1 MGHKD
6 IQTTMDIYAE
16 ATEEKKQE
24 SFERLAATLDIFWS
38 NKEGLLL
45 SVLSDSKILPRTANW
60 QQKHENDGELR
71 RIVNTGYTD
80 KKCFVKR
87 YEALQVDFGKHP
99 HDEAHRLKSIDST
112 PFINPVWLIWHHID
126 TKLAEKA
133 LQK

>member
-60 QQKHENDGELR
+60 QQNYENDGESR
-71 RIVNTGYTD
+71 RIVNTGNESENAI
-80 KKCFVKR
+80 VK
-87 YEALQVDFGKHP
+87 
-99 HDEAHRLKSIDST
+99 
-112 PFINPVWLIWHHID
+112 HHES
-126 TKLAEKA
+126 L
-133 LQK
+133 

>member
-60 QQKHENDGELR
+60 QQNYENDGESR
-71 RIVNTGYTD
+71 RIMNTGNASENAI
-80 KKCFVKR
+80 VKHH
-87 YEALQVDFGKHP
+87 EAL
-99 HDEAHRLKSIDST
+99 
-112 PFINPVWLIWHHID
+112 
-126 TKLAEKA
+126 
-133 LQK
+133 

>member
-60 QQKHENDGELR
+60 QQNYENDGESR
-71 RIVNTGYTD
+71 RITNTGIASENAI
-80 KKCFVKR
+80 VKHH
-87 YEALQVDFGKHP
+87 EAL
-99 HDEAHRLKSIDST
+99 
-112 PFINPVWLIWHHID
+112 
-126 TKLAEKA
+126 
-133 LQK
+133 

>member
-38 NKEGLLL
+38 NKEGLLM

-60 QQKHENDGELR
+60 QQNYENDGESR
-71 RIVNTGYTD
+71 RIVNTGNASENAI
-80 KKCFVKR
+80 VKHH
-87 YEALQVDFGKHP
+87 EAL
-99 HDEAHRLKSIDST
+99 
-112 PFINPVWLIWHHID
+112 
-126 TKLAEKA
+126 
-133 LQK
+133 

>member
-60 QQKHENDGELR
+60 QQNYENDGESR
-71 RIVNTGYTD
+71 RIVNTGNASENAI
-80 KKCFVKR
+80 VKHH
-87 YEALQVDFGKHP
+87 EAL
-99 HDEAHRLKSIDST
+99 
-112 PFINPVWLIWHHID
+112 
-126 TKLAEKA
+126 
-133 LQK
+133 

>member
-60 QQKHENDGELR
+60 QQNYENDGESR
-71 RIVNTGYTD
+71 RITNIGNSSENTI
-80 KKCFVKR
+80 VKH
-87 YEALQVDFGKHP
+87 YEAL
-99 HDEAHRLKSIDST
+99 
-112 PFINPVWLIWHHID
+112 
-126 TKLAEKA
+126 
-133 LQK
+133 

>member
-24 SFERLAATLDIFWS
+24 SFERLVATLDIFWS

-60 QQKHENDGELR
+60 QQNYENDGESR
-71 RIVNTGYTD
+71 RIVNTGNASENAI
-80 KKCFVKR
+80 VKHH
-87 YEALQVDFGKHP
+87 EAL
-99 HDEAHRLKSIDST
+99 
-112 PFINPVWLIWHHID
+112 
-126 TKLAEKA
+126 
-133 LQK
+133 

>member
-60 QQKHENDGELR
+60 QQNYENDGESR
-71 RIVNTGYTD
+71 KIVNTGNASENAI
-80 KKCFVKR
+80 VKHH
-87 YEALQVDFGKHP
+87 EAL
-99 HDEAHRLKSIDST
+99 
-112 PFINPVWLIWHHID
+112 
-126 TKLAEKA
+126 
-133 LQK
+133 

>member
-24 SFERLAATLDIFWS
+24 SFERLAATLDIFWN

-60 QQKHENDGELR
+60 QQNYENDGESR
-71 RIVNTGYTD
+71 RIVNTGNASENAI
-80 KKCFVKR
+80 VKHH
-87 YEALQVDFGKHP
+87 EAL
-99 HDEAHRLKSIDST
+99 
-112 PFINPVWLIWHHID
+112 
-126 TKLAEKA
+126 
-133 LQK
+133 

>member
-60 QQKHENDGELR
+60 QQNYKNDGESR
-71 RIVNTGYTD
+71 RIMNTGNASENAI
-80 KKCFVKR
+80 VKHH
-87 YEALQVDFGKHP
+87 EAL
-99 HDEAHRLKSIDST
+99 
-112 PFINPVWLIWHHID
+112 
-126 TKLAEKA
+126 
-133 LQK
+133 

>member
-60 QQKHENDGELR
+60 QQNYENDGESR
-71 RIVNTGYTD
+71 RIMNTGNTSENAI
-80 KKCFVKR
+80 VKHH
-87 YEALQVDFGKHP
+87 EAL
-99 HDEAHRLKSIDST
+99 
-112 PFINPVWLIWHHID
+112 
-126 TKLAEKA
+126 
-133 LQK
+133 

>member
-60 QQKHENDGELR
+60 QQNYENDGESR
-71 RIVNTGYTD
+71 RIVNTENTSENAI
-80 KKCFVKR
+80 VKHH
-87 YEALQVDFGKHP
+87 EAL
-99 HDEAHRLKSIDST
+99 
-112 PFINPVWLIWHHID
+112 
-126 TKLAEKA
+126 
-133 LQK
+133 

>member
-60 QQKHENDGELR
+60 QQNYENDGESR
-71 RIVNTGYTD
+71 RIVNTGNASENAI
-80 KKCFVKR
+80 VK
-87 YEALQVDFGKHP
+87 
-99 HDEAHRLKSIDST
+99 
-112 PFINPVWLIWHHID
+112 HHES
-126 TKLAEKA
+126 L
-133 LQK
+133 

>member
-60 QQKHENDGELR
+60 QQNYENDGESR
-71 RIVNTGYTD
+71 RIVNTGNASENVI
-80 KKCFVKR
+80 VKHH
-87 YEALQVDFGKHP
+87 EAL
-99 HDEAHRLKSIDST
+99 
-112 PFINPVWLIWHHID
+112 
-126 TKLAEKA
+126 
-133 LQK
+133 

>member
-6 IQTTMDIYAE
+6 IQTTMDVYAE

-60 QQKHENDGELR
+60 QQNYENDGELR
-71 RIVNTGYTD
+71 RITNIGNSSKNTI
-80 KKCFVKR
+80 VKHH
-87 YEALQVDFGKHP
+87 EAL
-99 HDEAHRLKSIDST
+99 
-112 PFINPVWLIWHHID
+112 
-126 TKLAEKA
+126 
-133 LQK
+133 

>member
-60 QQKHENDGELR
+60 QQNYENDGESR
-71 RIVNTGYTD
+71 RIMNTGNTSENAI
-80 KKCFVKR
+80 VKDH
-87 YEALQVDFGKHP
+87 EAL
-99 HDEAHRLKSIDST
+99 
-112 PFINPVWLIWHHID
+112 
-126 TKLAEKA
+126 
-133 LQK
+133 